1 MVTQVT
7 VMQVTGSRIPGTG
20 ATFGKSQCCFAL
32 LVVASLG
39 LVRQSG
45 RPIRASALRVHGLL
59 IIGVGQDRSQVF
71 VTILQSAA
79 AADSEAPKS
88 AKISCTSCFRHK

>member
-7 VMQVTGSRIPGTG
+7 VMQVTGSRIPGAG

-45 RPIRASALRVHGLL
+45 RPIRASALRVDGLL
-59 IIGVGQDRSQVF
+59 ITGVSQDRSQVF
-71 VTILQSAA
+71 VTFCNRRQQRIQRH
-79 AADSEAPKS
+79 PKVR
-88 AKISCTSCFRHK
+88 K